1 MLALWAI
8 RQGGG
13 SRVAKVAGRP
23 RRSAT
28 RRQPGTDSRLAA
40 QVVVGSEKLSFAL
53 AGLAEERGVQ
63 LPHTRLFI
71 SASTSQHDAA
81 SDRFVRSGGV
91 GKENSIQSIIVC
103 LDKTGACI
111 AHQLKLHRSACLV
124 LHDHRTSSDFA
135 PRTNSRAT
143 RSRSPLSI
151 DEEPDRHIW
160 RGFSGRFVPTFLP
173 AFHARQAVGS

>member
-13 SRVAKVAGRP
+13 SRVAEIAGRP

-124 LHDHRTSSDFA
+124 LHDHRTSSDFRPENQQ
-135 PRTNSRAT
+135 PRNSIAQSALDRRRTGSPYLA
-143 RSRSPLSI
+143 RVQRPSRSDLLA
-151 DEEPDRHIW
+151 RVL
-160 RGFSGRFVPTFLP
+160 RAASG
-173 AFHARQAVGS
+173 GS